1 MISTF
6 APVRVCC
13 RRVVVVVAVVA
24 AGAYHCLIIRFDVE
38 QIKRDNGAV
47 CGVDETR
54 EDLYVG

>member
-13 RRVVVVVAVVA
+13 RVVVVVVT